1 MKKLLC
7 LVIIIVLFAGCTPK
21 DKKEDSLSDKPITVI
36 DTDNLIYNYNQDGT
50 ALLALDKDNI
60 NSILET
66 DKKMENTTKEELWIK
81 VSNLFSKNFVVTNG
95 YFPRGENGNFL
106 VDVANGKIDLTNYQ
120 LNGDLN
126 HDSMIDEKDVDL
138 LVGAL
143 VNKDADTAYDLN
155 LDDTID
161 NKDLVYLSAR
171 LLTDA
176 SSFSFYTEDGKRL
189 ETQKVEYTN
198 KGIIE
203 DKAFN
208 GLSKIRVVVNDLNGD
223 NQLEMSPAINIAQT
237 EENKISEKSNLLSR
251 LFFNKAYAS
260 DVHMYNEREYEKEEL
275 FKTFIR
281 QATEY
286 IRKQKVDKYLTS
298 WNISYEVIDL
308 IKDGDKISQLSGGL
322 DSFKNRIDRMVED
335 ELVREHFQYDMDVFK
350 RISTKHS
357 YLIMLGQKGAS
368 KEALTSHVT
377 ANRNSETKVIKG
389 AYGNKKYKSLVNYAT
404 VYYTEKPAMAIE
416 GTVTIEG
423 WTNPSGKIKFSRLGP
438 GFQHDDLVKEY
449 DIQNGKFKTGND
461 LATGEYRVDFYVP
474 GEKIMY
480 TLFGDSKENTFIF
493 IGNEKEPNKVQW
505 NIKSGGITIY
515 GLIEENGEPLEGA
528 EVVLSPQYKKS
539 GVKDTEKVYTDENGK
554 YKIDNVP
561 FGAYDVLVGEKGS
574 SKDKKVKKQEVGAV
588 DSKPDGDLER
598 VFGYGLSQDQKDKKD
613 SDDLQ
618 LEWEA
623 EALGMTVE
631 EYKKYKNSENQ
642 KSDFEDANE
651 DSNTSDSIE
660 EGQSSEDEEQVAN
673 MLEELMKSLLSWF
686 ANWDEKEIEVPKIQY
701 NSTYDVEL
709 VWKIEDA
716 FSVTSRWQ
724 DISLTE
730 SSKIVSEY
738 NSAAYV
744 ISEKEDIQPE
754 YFNVDIINSKM
765 KAGGKV
771 KYDSKD
777 LTLGVYKIAQDMALS
792 KEDIMNMES
801 EEALEEFDMNIL
813 SSMMDNYNL
822 NGEYKKDTIYIE
834 IDLPWEFVW
843 NESVEMG
850 DFGMPYVAHLMI
862 MPEDLKNE
870 TFSGYIP
877 KSDFDK
883 LIANDYKYAQ
893 YTREGSEGKVSYK
906 LTIKVHQKQ

>member
-106 VDVANGKIDLTNYQ
+106 VDVANGKIDLNNYQ

-126 HDSMIDEKDVDL
+126 HDGMIDEKDVDL
-138 LVGAL
+138 LIGAL
-143 VNKDADTAYDLN
+143 VNKDADIVYDLN
-155 LDDTID
+155 LDNAID

-176 SSFSFYTEDGKRL
+176 TSFSFYTEDGKRL
-189 ETQKVEYTN
+189 ETQKVVYTN

-208 GLSKIRVVVNDLNGD
+208 ELSKIRVVVNDLNGD
-223 NQLEMSPAINIAQT
+223 NQLEVSPAINTAQT
-237 EENKISEKSNLLSR
+237 EENKISEKSNFLSQ
-251 LFFNKAYAS
+251 LFLNKAYAS
-260 DVHMYNEREYEKEEL
+260 DAHMYNEREYEKEEL

-308 IKDGDKISQLSGGL
+308 IIEGDKVTQLSGGL

-350 RISTKHS
+350 RTSTKHS

-377 ANRNSETKVIKG
+377 ANRNSETRVITG
-389 AYGNKKYKSLVNYAT
+389 AYGSKQYKSLVNYAT

-505 NIKSGGITIY
+505 DIKSGGITIY
-515 GLIEENGEPLEGA
+515 GLIEENGEPLEGV

-539 GVKDTEKVYTDENGK
+539 GVKDTKKVYTDENGK

-588 DSKPDGDLER
+588 DSKSDGDLER
-598 VFGYGLSQDQKDKKD
+598 VLGSGLSQAQKDKQD

-642 KSDFEDANE
+642 KSDFEDTSE

-660 EGQSSEDEEQVAN
+660 KEQSSEDVEQIPN

-701 NSTYDVEL
+701 NSTYDIEF

-716 FSVTSRWQ
+716 FSMTSRWK

-765 KAGGKV
+765 KEGGKV
-771 KYDSKD
+771 KYDSKE
-777 LTLGVYKIAQDMALS
+777 LTLGVYKIAQDIALS
-792 KEDIMNMES
+792 KEDIMDMES
-801 EEALEEFDMNIL
+801 EEPLEDFDMDIF

-834 IDLPWEFVW
+834 IDLPWEFIW

-850 DFGMPYVAHLMI
+850 DFGMPYVAHLM
-862 MPEDLKNE
+862 MLPEDLKNE

-883 LIANDYKYAQ
+883 LVANDYKYAQ
-893 YTREGSEGKVSYK
+893 YIKEGSEGEVSYK
-906 LTIKVHQKQ
+906 LTIKVHEKQ